1 MYCLN
6 IIELKFQKFQ
16 NVDPSTPVLVTSAMA
31 IYLIVCVGKVF
42 KQEQWRLELI
52 WQTRQNTASL
62 FSMLVLVVCAL
73 MEVLIWSVFAFCLF
87 QQKSSLSTIAA
98 CLSYSDSVDRMRVH
112 TKIVA
117 LETQYPEQ
125 LGR

>member
-1 MYCLN
+1 MYCL
-6 IIELKFQKFQ
+6 ILGLKFQKFQ

-73 MEVLIWSVFAFCLF
+73 MEVLIWSVFELF
-87 QQKSSLSTIAA
+87 ASSTEIKF
-98 CLSYSDSVDRMRVH
+98 VDNCGMPLLQR
-112 TKIVA
+112 
-117 LETQYPEQ
+117 
-125 LGR
+125 